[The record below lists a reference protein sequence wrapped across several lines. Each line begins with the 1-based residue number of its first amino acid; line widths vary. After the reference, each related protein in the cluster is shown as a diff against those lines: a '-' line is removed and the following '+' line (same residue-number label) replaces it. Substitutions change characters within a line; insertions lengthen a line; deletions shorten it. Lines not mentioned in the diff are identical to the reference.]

1 MNDNANALTLPAT
14 DATPGLTW
22 LAVSMTDGSVIAELK
37 ALQCSSVETRMM
49 ETVTRDASLPW
60 DDTPTNWQQA
70 TTPGAIALLLIQET
84 NPTQALWGGV
94 IVKRTRDITS
104 ATIDLKI
111 SSIENYL
118 DACPV
123 GNDSYINTDQNQ
135 IVAQLITKWAIN
147 GMRNIITVDTQPST
161 TKRDDTDHTTDDNK
175 SVLSCIQALANLNG
189 GPEWYCSWELDAAT
203 NRWRVVVH
211 IADRIG
217 SETPVI
223 DLGPESMSAFS
234 VEESWEN
241 GYGANRVQAY
251 SSADGDAAQP
261 VSSWHDAGDTS
272 RPVIPYRW
280 QPSTSISNVE
290 TLESHA
296 ESKLAQLKDGTNT
309 ISMSLDLET
318 MPRLGVDWRL
328 GDMIRWDMSD
338 AADRLGEWAK
348 GVTRLI
354 GYQIDLVAG
363 TVTPYLQN
371 DGEV

>member
-1 MNDNANALTLPAT
+1 M
-14 DATPGLTW
+14 
-22 LAVSMTDGSVIAELK
+22 
-37 ALQCSSVETRMM
+37 
-49 ETVTRDASLPW
+49 
-60 DDTPTNWQQA
+60 
-70 TTPGAIALLLIQET
+70 
-84 NPTQALWGGV
+84 
-94 IVKRTRDITS
+94 
-104 ATIDLKI
+104 
-111 SSIENYL
+111 
-118 DACPV
+118 
-123 GNDSYINTDQNQ
+123 
-135 IVAQLITKWAIN
+135 
-147 GMRNIITVDTQPST
+147 
-161 TKRDDTDHTTDDNK
+161 
-175 SVLSCIQALANLNG
+175 
-189 GPEWYCSWELDAAT
+189 
-203 NRWRVVVH
+203 
-211 IADRIG
+211 
-217 SETPVI
+217 
-223 DLGPESMSAFS
+223 
-234 VEESWEN
+234 
-241 GYGANRVQAY
+241 
-251 SSADGDAAQP
+251 P

-296 ESKLAQLKDGTNT
+296 ESKLTQLKDGTNT

>member
-1 MNDNANALTLPAT
+1 MNNNANALTLSTT
-14 DATPGLTW
+14 DTTPGLTW
-22 LAVSMTDGSVIAELK
+22 LAVNMTDGSVIAELK
-37 ALQCSSVETRMM
+37 ALQCQSVETRMM

-84 NPTQALWGGV
+84 NPTQALWGGT
-94 IVKRTRDITS
+94 ITKRTRDITS
-104 ATIDLKI
+104 ATINLKI

-123 GNDSYINTDQNQ
+123 GNDSYTNTDQTQ

-189 GPEWYCSWELDAAT
+189 GPEWYCSWELDAET
-203 NRWRVVVH
+203 NRWRAVVH
-211 IADRIG
+211 IADHVG
-217 SETPVI
+217 STTPVI

-296 ESKLAQLKDGTNT
+296 ESKLTQLKDGTNT

-318 MPRLGVDWRL
+318 MPRLGVDWKL

-354 GYQIDLVAG
+354 GYQIDLTTG

>member
-1 MNDNANALTLPAT
+1 MNDNANALTLPTT
-14 DATPGLTW
+14 DTMPGLTW

-37 ALQCSSVETRMM
+37 GLQCQSVETRMM

-84 NPTQALWGGV
+84 NPTQALWGGI

-123 GNDSYINTDQNQ
+123 GNDSYTNTDQNQ

-189 GPEWYCSWELDAAT
+189 GPEWYCSWELDAET
-203 NRWRVVVH
+203 NRWSAVVH